1 MPPEVCPLLGT
12 LDDTNNPCQPVE
24 YPSFENHC
32 LVSDDRDTL
41 LLADQATYCLSGG
54 HAVCPR
60 FQIASAAR
68 RGARV
73 DPRVA
78 AELTGGALASD
89 QLRPELM
96 ASALEGEER
105 ANNRRWA
112 WVGTGMVFIAMMLCG
127 SVFAVWSGWQ
137 QVQGFLAQQEVGAI
151 AAITSPGS
159 DQPAFVVITATPDPL
174 VIAAAPP
181 PAAAN
186 APGGEGGN
194 AAGFAATAGQQG
206 DIVTGAQVTAPD
218 TAQGAAQ
225 QFPAAVTATPA
236 SGFPEIPV
244 AALPSTGGTQPGE
257 LLQIPAQEPPNVLLE
272 VPTRRPTPI
281 FDIPTSTAAADAPP
295 LAPPTF
301 TPTPTIAGTP
311 SVVFGPAQQLVK
323 DGDCTM
329 ISWQVENVREVY
341 YENIGVDGRGQWEEC
356 VDDTLEVYHLVVV
369 LPDGSSRTYTT
380 TVTMLRPTHTPQP
393 TPTFTPYVE
402 PTPSWTPVPPT
413 PTPTTVVNYGVTVN
427 VRGNSSVFCTRGTTC
442 TVDLVVLNTG
452 PVPDTML
459 ASVMESGAWSAQLCR
474 SDGVCANAG
483 LALVDMGAGNSANIH
498 LSVSVPADASGTQRY
513 SVNAYSNGSG
523 GSARSGDV
531 YIEFTT
537 Q

>member
-105 ANNRRWA
+105 ASHRRWA
-112 WVGTGMVFIAMMLCG
+112 WLGTGLVFITVMLCG

-137 QVQGFLAQQEVGAI
+137 QVQGFLAQQEVGAV
-151 AAITSPGS
+151 AAVTSPGS
-159 DQPAFVVITATPDPL
+159 DQPAFVVITATPDPF
-174 VIAAAPP
+174 VVAAAPP
-181 PAAAN
+181 PTDAAN
-186 APGGEGGN
+186 PAAVEGVN
-194 AAGFAATAGQQG
+194 AADSASAFGEQG
-206 DIVTGAQVTAPD
+206 GAMTGAQVALPD
-218 TAQGAAQ
+218 ASQGAAQ
-225 QFPAAVTATPA
+225 QFPPAVTATPA
-236 SGFPEIPV
+236 SAFPEIPA

-257 LLQIPAQEPPNVLLE
+257 LLQVPAQEPPNVLLE

-281 FDIPTSTAAADAPP
+281 FDIPTSTVVADAPQ
-295 LAPPTF
+295 APPTF

-323 DGDCTM
+323 DGECTM

-402 PTPSWTPVPPT
+402 PTATWTPEPPT
-413 PTPTTVVNYGVTVN
+413 PTPTTVVNYGVAVN
-427 VRGNSSVFCTRGTTC
+427 VRGSASQSCARGATC

-452 PVPDTML
+452 PVPDTIL
-459 ASVMESGAWSAQLCR
+459 ASIMESGFWPAQLCR
-474 SDGVCANAG
+474 GDGVCANAG
-483 LALVDMGAGNSANIH
+483 LALVEMGAGNSATIH
-498 LSVSVPADASGTQRY
+498 LSVTLPADASGTQRY

-523 GSARSGDV
+523 GAARSENI
-531 YIEFTT
+531 YIEFTA